1 MPLNPDSSKCY
12 FSDTSKEKLGDSDD
26 LGGSSGMGPS
36 AALTPA
42 IWDKTIP
49 YDGENFHLEYMD
61 LEEFLMENGIPSLPG
76 EESTKVGPEGND
88 SNTEEVKS
96 PKVTLLPSEELD
108 VCQKEV
114 VTITSSDSDI
124 ICDVTTGENGE
135 HKDIT
140 SYHVHIK
147 RNISYNPGIK
157 SSVFVCYH
165 ISVDSEVTTENETAA
180 PEPIDP
186 DEIEITVNY
195 DPDPTDLV
203 LSSVPGGELFDPR
216 KHKFSEEDLKPQPMI
231 KKAKKVF
238 VPEEQKV
245 SKQGFN
251 GMKQLIWCLKW
262 ME

>member
-1 MPLNPDSSKCY
+1 
-12 FSDTSKEKLGDSDD
+12 
-26 LGGSSGMGPS
+26 MGPS

-76 EESTKVGPEGND
+76 EEPAKVSPAGND
-88 SNTEEVKS
+88 SKTEEARS

-108 VCQKEV
+108 VCQKDV
-114 VTITSSDSDI
+114 VAIISSDSDI
-124 ICDVTTGENGE
+124 ICDVTTGEERE
-135 HKDIT
+135 HRDLT
-140 SYHVHIK
+140 SHYLHIR
-147 RNISYNPGIK
+147 RNMSCNPEIK
-157 SSVFVCYH
+157 SDVFVCCH
-165 ISVDSEVTTENETAA
+165 IDVASEVTTEKDRAT
-180 PEPIDP
+180 PEPVDP
-186 DEIEITVNY
+186 EEIEIPVNY

-203 LSSVPGGELFDPR
+203 LSSVPGGELFNPR

-245 SKQGFN
+245 CKRP
-251 GMKQLIWCLKW
+251 
-262 ME
+262 